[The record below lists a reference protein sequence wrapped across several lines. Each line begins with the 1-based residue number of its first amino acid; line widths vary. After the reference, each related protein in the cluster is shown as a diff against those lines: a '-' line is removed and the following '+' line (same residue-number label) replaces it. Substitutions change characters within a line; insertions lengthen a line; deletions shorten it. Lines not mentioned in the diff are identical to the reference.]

1 MSPRHTSTAALA
13 ALLAA
18 VACAA
23 SGCASSA
30 SAPPAD
36 TASIAERAAQLGVDP
51 GLVFTTSVEGY
62 DLAPQSVSPVD
73 DAGLTA
79 TWFDE
84 STSAMISI
92 RTSPGAPTAESCAA
106 MPLWDAPGEAVTCT
120 EESGLWHREGG
131 GTHEFLAARDDA
143 TILVLGGN
151 GAPVDDLHSNWAYM
165 LIAALAWNIKSWH
178 AIMMHRNND
187 RTSFVRMEF
196 KRFLH
201 TVIRIPAMVLA
212 RARSIVV
219 RLVAYTVNLDRFFS
233 AWATTERTRFGYG

>member
-131 GTHEFLAARDDA
+131 GTHEFLAERDDA

-151 GAPVDDLHSNWAYM
+151 GAPVDDLR
-165 LIAALAWNIKSWH
+165 AAAEAVRVPSKADLERLFAD
-178 AIMMHRNND
+178 APTD
-187 RTSFVRMEF
+187 RQTPV
-196 KRFLH
+196 
-201 TVIRIPAMVLA
+201 
-212 RARSIVV
+212 
-219 RLVAYTVNLDRFFS
+219 
-233 AWATTERTRFGYG
+233 ERGDLPSHGDGAPIQPTGPGG